1 MKVLITDK
9 MAEEAIQFF
18 KDAGHEVTYDEMDA
32 DTLLAEIP
40 KYDALM
46 VRSRTKA
53 TKEVVEAGAEGNLK
67 VIGRAGIGVDNI
79 DIPKAA
85 ELGVKVVNSPTGST
99 KSVAELT
106 IGQMLALVRFIPKG
120 DRALKQGE
128 WIKKQL
134 KGTELHGKTLGLIGS
149 GYIAQHVT
157 KIANCIGM
165 NVLVY
170 SPHCT
175 DEKAKKM
182 GATRKDLE
190 SLLKESDFV
199 SLHIPHNDSSHYM
212 LNKDTIS
219 IMKQGAYL
227 INSARGGVVEEEAL
241 YNALKEGKLSGAAV
255 DVFETEPPE
264 KINKLLSLDNV
275 IVTPHLGANTKEAQ
289 IQAGTVCAD
298 QMNMVLRGDEP
309 DFWVNRKFM

>member
-9 MAEEAIQFF
+9 MAEEAIQVL
-18 KDAGHEVTYDEMDA
+18 KDAGHDVTYDEMDA
-32 DTLLAEIP
+32 ETLLTEIP

-53 TKEVVEAGAEGNLK
+53 ITEVVNAGAKGNLK

-79 DIPKAA
+79 DIQTAA
-85 ELGVKVVNSPTGST
+85 KNGIKVVNSPTGST
-99 KSVAELT
+99 KSVAELA
-106 IGQMLALVRFIPKG
+106 IGQMLALVRFIPRG
-120 DRALKQGE
+120 DSTMKQGE

-149 GYIAQHVT
+149 GYIAQHVA

-165 NVLVY
+165 TVLVY

-182 GATRKDLE
+182 GATRKDLKD
-190 SLLKESDFV
+190 LLKESDFV

-212 LNKDTIS
+212 LNKNTIS

-255 DVFETEPPE
+255 DVFEQEPPE

-275 IVTPHLGANTKEAQ
+275 IVTPHIGANTKEAQ

-298 QMNMVLRGDEP
+298 QMNMVLRGDTP
-309 DFWVNRKFM
+309 DFWVNK